1 MADTIRKDGT
11 SRHIRAYADRE
22 RRYGGQ
28 IKTGWAGAVA
38 RANLDQELIPHDL
51 RHTWATWH
59 YALHKDLIRLQ
70 QEGGWSTVT
79 LVTRYA
85 HLMPQGQ
92 EEAIRRFLWH
102 VVDTATTPN
111 YACT

>member
-1 MADTIRKDGT
+1 
-11 SRHIRAYADRE
+11 
-22 RRYGGQ
+22 
-28 IKTGWAGAVA
+28 
-38 RANLDQELIPHDL
+38 
-51 RHTWATWH
+51 
-59 YALHKDLIRLQ
+59 LHKDLIRLQ

-102 VVDTATTPN
+102 ATDTGAMGVYTN
-111 YACT
+111 G